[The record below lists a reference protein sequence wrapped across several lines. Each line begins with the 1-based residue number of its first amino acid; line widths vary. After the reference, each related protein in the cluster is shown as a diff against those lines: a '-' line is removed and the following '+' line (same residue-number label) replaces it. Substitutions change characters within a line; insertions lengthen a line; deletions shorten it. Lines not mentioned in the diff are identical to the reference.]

1 MMRHPIDRR
10 QFLAGQIAAK
20 PGAIRHISS
29 ALVLAF
35 PDQRPAIIERIS
47 EMPHTEVH
55 GIENGKIIV
64 VLEGASVGEIGERL
78 TTISLMDGVLAANLV
93 FEQLCEPDS
102 ERPTA

>member
-1 MMRHPIDRR
+1 MQQPVDRR
-10 QFLAGQIAAK
+10 RFLSGRVTVK
-20 PGAIRHISS
+20 PDPVRHISS

-35 PDQRPAIIERIS
+35 PERRNDVMQRIAKMSR
-47 EMPHTEVH
+47 TEVH
-55 GIENGKIIV
+55 GIENGKIVI

-102 ERPTA
+102 EGTA